1 MFVDEFEKAWT
12 ILRSE
17 GTVYDSPHLNVT
29 LNTGRVIPDARL
41 YNKKEYKDDN
51 GTVTRREAIFMSD
64 DGLHAIPLEDIVT
77 LKIM

>member
-1 MFVDEFEKAWT
+1 MFADEFEKAWS

-29 LNTGRVIPDARL
+29 LNTGRELPDVRL
-41 YNKKEYKDDN
+41 FDRKEYKDDN
-51 GTVTRREAIFMSD
+51 GMVTGREAVFMSD
-64 DGLHAIPLEDIVT
+64 DGLHVIPLSDIVT